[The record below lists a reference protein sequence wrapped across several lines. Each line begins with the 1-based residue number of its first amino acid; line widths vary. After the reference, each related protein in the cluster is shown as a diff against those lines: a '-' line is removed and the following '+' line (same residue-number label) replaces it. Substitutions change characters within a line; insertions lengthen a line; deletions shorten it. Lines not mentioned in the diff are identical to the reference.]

1 MNDETLRLACELA
14 LAARRRAAKRRR
26 RAPSTPA
33 PRPCPQ
39 RSPTQRSGDRHE
51 AAALRLLLARGL
63 TLLARNLRTP
73 AGEIDLAMRD
83 GDTLVFVE
91 VRARRAGRYGGAA
104 ASIGAENRPGWHAPP
119 PSGCPNW
126 RAATG
131 TAGCRR
137 PASTPWSSR
146 PAAPNGCARPSRWT
160 ESGP

>member
-26 RAPSTPA
+26 RARSTPA

-104 ASIGAENRPGWHAPP
+104 ASIGAEKQARLA
-119 PSGCPNW
+119 
-126 RAATG
+126 RAAAHWLPELARRHWHG
-131 TAGCRR
+131 RLPPARFDAVVFEAGRAEWLR
-137 PASTPWSSR
+137 
-146 PAAPNGCARPSRWT
+146 AAFAQD
-160 ESGP
+160 